1 VVIHLARAF
10 LAVWDNCLSR
20 HTVTCQGLQ
29 VSGSRTAFTQNY
41 IDVAE
46 QRCSFPALKIP
57 NWLNDADS
65 QAG

>member
-1 VVIHLARAF
+1 MSRAAGF
-10 LAVWDNCLSR
+10 RFMHCL
-20 HTVTCQGLQ
+20 HTEL
-29 VSGSRTAFTQNY
+29 Y

-65 QAG
+65 QSGESKSPIDR